1 MFGPHPTNFSPKQAL
16 TRKRTP
22 ATRKRTPRENGHAK
36 TATRKRPREN
46 GHAKTYPTRKR
57 PRENVPHAKTATR
70 KRPRENGHAKTATRK
85 QSPYYAGRV
94 FDNLPNDW
102 FNLSMTYHGNS
113 TICTKYDE
121 LHEHRS
127 GEITQIEKDEFWNE
141 QKIKALVGQ
150 KSKFALQIVSK
161 CGASSARDILTA
173 QLGQLIPVN
182 VFGACSGNECDEQ
195 CYGQQMKSHFF
206 YLAFENSVCPE
217 YVTEKFWNALRAL
230 TVPVVLHRTVLRGVG
245 VPDDAYIAADDFCSV
260 QQLAQYLLAL
270 RRDTDKYIQ

>member
-1 MFGPHPTNFSPKQAL
+1 
-16 TRKRTP
+16 
-22 ATRKRTPRENGHAK
+22 
-36 TATRKRPREN
+36 
-46 GHAKTYPTRKR
+46 
-57 PRENVPHAKTATR
+57 
-70 KRPRENGHAKTATRK
+70 
-85 QSPYYAGRV
+85 
-94 FDNLPNDW
+94 
-102 FNLSMTYHGNS
+102 MTYHGNS

-127 GEITQIEKDEFWNE
+127 GETTKIEKDEFWNE
-141 QKIKALVGQ
+141 QKVREHRGLKLPTPKHKVPTDEWPIHRENYGAIGWGPVVPTEFRIQAFFSSRIPTQKFWPFGPNSIQFFLVPRGLLAGTEWAGSGTKALVGQ

-173 QLGQLIPVN
+173 QLGQLVPVD

-206 YLAFENSVCPE
+206 YLAFENSVCSE
-217 YVTEKFWNALRAL
+217 YVTEKFWNALRSL

-260 QQLAQYLLAL
+260 QELAQHLLAL

>member
-1 MFGPHPTNFSPKQAL
+1 
-16 TRKRTP
+16 
-22 ATRKRTPRENGHAK
+22 
-36 TATRKRPREN
+36 
-46 GHAKTYPTRKR
+46 
-57 PRENVPHAKTATR
+57 
-70 KRPRENGHAKTATRK
+70 
-85 QSPYYAGRV
+85 
-94 FDNLPNDW
+94 
-102 FNLSMTYHGNS
+102 MTYHGNS

-121 LHEHRS
+121 LHAHRS
-127 GEITQIEKDEFWNE
+127 GEITQIEDVQFWNE

-161 CGASSARDILTA
+161 CGASSARDLLTA
-173 QLGQLIPVN
+173 QLSQLIPID

-206 YLAFENSVCPE
+206 YLAFENSVCSE

-260 QQLAQYLLAL
+260 QELAQHLLAL